1 MALPKP
7 KLQVVSILQGL
18 YWLVT
23 GIWPFVHLPS
33 FLWVTGPKED
43 IWLLYT
49 VSVLITVIGGVLLAA
64 GLRKHVTQ
72 EIKWLGIASAA
83 GLTGIDVY
91 YATNDVIWDVYLLDA
106 IGEVLLILLWLW
118 SGSKGMWTAH
128 AAKDRG

>member
-1 MALPKP
+1 MAFPKP
-7 KLQVVSILQGL
+7 KLHHVSILQGL

-49 VSVLITVIGGVLLAA
+49 VSVLITVIGGILLAA
-64 GLRKHVTQ
+64 GLRRNVTQ
-72 EIKWLGIASAA
+72 EIKWLGITSAA

-106 IGEVLLILLWLW
+106 VGEVVLILLWLW
-118 SGSKGMWTAH
+118 SGN
-128 AAKDRG
+128 RGLRSSDSAESRG